1 MNIPYF
7 ISKYHSFFSIYFSRS
22 VSWSFIVCKWGSASH
37 RTWRKT
43 FSPLHEADIHRLVK
57 SVPISRSVFP
67 SDVISWKQRSVK
79 QASLLWLKFT
89 SPNQIKPPMNTE
101 SVWAERR
108 PKSSFC
114 FVFPLLTYP
123 VWPAVW
129 NQLYNSIHPPT
140 AALCLSNTHIY
151 PLKLIKPS
159 YCCQIFNCDLNDV
172 WVDLEMC
179 LCSPALS
186 GGLQGQS
193 TSSVSSEIK
202 SEDEGDENLQDSKS
216 LDNKKD
222 DMDKDLKAIERSR
235 SR

>member
-43 FSPLHEADIHRLVK
+43 FSPLGEADIHRLVK

-151 PLKLIKPS
+151 ILWNWLNHHTAVRFLTVIWMMFELIWR
-159 YCCQIFNCDLNDV
+159 CVCALQR
-172 WVDLEMC
+172 
-179 LCSPALS
+179 SPAACRVRAPRPWAPRS
-186 GGLQGQS
+186 NPKMKE
-193 TSSVSSEIK
+193 TRIYRTA
-202 SEDEGDENLQDSKS
+202 NLWTTRRTTWTRIWK
-216 LDNKKD
+216 L
-222 DMDKDLKAIERSR
+222 
-235 SR
+235 